1 MPSPCLR
8 LPGGAL
14 RSFAKSCR
22 TMFHELRVPPPV
34 ALTINQRKDW
44 PLTDLERSPFAQ
56 SGSVSGLNSLELTRH
71 AERLLQRRAHAE
83 GRRSG
88 RRGAG
93 EWAGVASRFAEL
105 CSQMDIDL
113 CIRLLRC
120 FARAKYT
127 DGDTLQSLVRNLS
140 TVGKTPSNLTC
151 LSSALL
157 SLREALG
164 EEEVKA
170 VFRRFEDRALEHS
183 KEAWGLSSP
192 LMLANLVGASSFA
205 KVESDWSSAR
215 SLLVGAVAQHA
226 GRMGPMHLE
235 ISAYACARLQ
245 RSCKD
250 PAGLQQILGAATVL
264 LDRGTNRATRFLP
277 RGLLNFFVAMER
289 LLGPS
294 KVSDLALSV
303 ARRLQRCV
311 PEDLEG
317 CTGGDR
323 YRSALCLLRA
333 CRAERSP
340 ALAAAGAE
348 ALAILLGEN
357 LSALPPHAM
366 RALAARIQD
375 LGTCDDAADWSK
387 ALKACSALVPDS
399 HPQPDSCLIK
409 PSMAIREA
417 VPRKDGT
424 AIEIF
429 RSPVHPRTSMELVG
443 EKASVGESKLILV
456 PKTGQNVALADG
468 ALADVS
474 VKFNSALPGG
484 LAFWLEVGGSPSTP
498 MNCFEKVPTE
508 PYVWRSVPEG
518 NHVIRAVLWKT
529 ADSSM
534 QPKSKEDLEGAGPF
548 EVTHAEKVDF
558 FVHRPEDFNPSYDW
572 RKVEPW
578 HRLPEG
584 LEISMNLQEGGSQAR
599 IPQPWH
605 WEPRVVGQEERQ
617 RVAVNADT
625 TMSDVLQS
633 LGLSDSTHEVV
644 WCQESGKHERVLQSS
659 WTAAQADLFRYQKQ
673 IVVRRFATLVD

>member
-1 MPSPCLR
+1 
-8 LPGGAL
+8 
-14 RSFAKSCR
+14 
-22 TMFHELRVPPPV
+22 
-34 ALTINQRKDW
+34 
-44 PLTDLERSPFAQ
+44 
-56 SGSVSGLNSLELTRH
+56 
-71 AERLLQRRAHAE
+71 
-83 GRRSG
+83 
-88 RRGAG
+88 
-93 EWAGVASRFAEL
+93 
-105 CSQMDIDL
+105 MDIDL

-120 FARAKYT
+120 FARAKYK

-151 LSSALL
+151 MSSALL
-157 SLREALG
+157 ALREALG

-250 PAGLQQILGAATVL
+250 PAGLQQILEAATVL

-375 LGTCDDAADWSK
+375 LSTCDDAADWSK
-387 ALKACSALVPDS
+387 ALKASCMAWFKIWGFPKIGDPNIVP
-399 HPQPDSCLIK
+399 QI
-409 PSMAIREA
+409 I
-417 VPRKDGT
+417 
-424 AIEIF
+424 
-429 RSPVHPRTSMELVG
+429 
-443 EKASVGESKLILV
+443 
-456 PKTGQNVALADG
+456 
-468 ALADVS
+468 
-474 VKFNSALPGG
+474 
-484 LAFWLEVGGSPSTP
+484 GS
-498 MNCFEKVPTE
+498 
-508 PYVWRSVPEG
+508 
-518 NHVIRAVLWKT
+518 L
-529 ADSSM
+529 
-534 QPKSKEDLEGAGPF
+534 L
-548 EVTHAEKVDF
+548 
-558 FVHRPEDFNPSYDW
+558 
-572 RKVEPW
+572 
-578 HRLPEG
+578 
-584 LEISMNLQEGGSQAR
+584 
-599 IPQPWH
+599 
-605 WEPRVVGQEERQ
+605 
-617 RVAVNADT
+617 
-625 TMSDVLQS
+625 
-633 LGLSDSTHEVV
+633 
-644 WCQESGKHERVLQSS
+644 
-659 WTAAQADLFRYQKQ
+659 
-673 IVVRRFATLVD
+673 